1 MSTVLIK
8 SIVAV
13 ALVVTAIVLPKP
25 KDRGE
30 LILKSILMFM
40 LSILALLIISTFV
53 QEDTQKEC
61 LKGNKPYRMEIQ
73 YELKDSVYVPVD
85 TVFAKVNK

>member
-13 ALVVTAIVLPKP
+13 ALVVTAIVLPKS
-25 KDRGE
+25 KDRRE
-30 LILKSILMFM
+30 LILKSILMFV
-40 LSILALLIISTFV
+40 LSILAFLVVAVFV
-53 QEDTQKEC
+53 QDDTQKNY
-61 LKGNKPYRMEIQ
+61 LRGNNFYKMEIQ

-85 TVFAKVNK
+85 TIFVIINK